1 MSLTNDEYQEFVEG
15 LASEKSKVDFNTRL
29 NLVGLGTG
37 GEAGEVTDYC
47 KKVLFHDVPLDEKK
61 LIKELGDVIWYV
73 AFACNTLGIKL
84 QDVID
89 ANVEKLRDRYP
100 SGKFSV
106 EDCLRKEGLLNAD

>member
-1 MSLTNDEYQEFVEG
+1 MSLTNDEYQEFVEW
-15 LASEKSKVDFNTRL
+15 LASEKSKESFDARL
-29 NLVGLGTG
+29 NLVGLGLG

-47 KKVLFHDVPLDEKK
+47 KKVLFHDVPLNQQK
-61 LIKELGDVIWYV
+61 LISEMGDVMWYI

-100 SGKFSV
+100 TGKFRV
-106 EDCLRKEGLLNAD
+106 EDCLRKEGLKTD